1 MSQGRGLPP
10 RNMGMERGG
19 SRRGQG
25 REGPGPDGW
34 QAAQAAPRPQARA
47 GDLSQLGKIRSTSG
61 SPALAPGYVRGQGK
75 AAAKDEAPAA
85 PRNPF
90 ALLDEGA
97 SEPLSPPAAED
108 KPQRVPLK
116 LKPRTVSGTEDATEA
131 PSAAEDEA
139 EAEAEEG
146 EVVEEAT
153 GEMDE
158 ATKRSISN
166 SVKEYLGVRNIEEG
180 KATFSDLPERHRG
193 ELVKAFI
200 VKVVD
205 GKAAD
210 VDAVV
215 SLFEAV
221 TSASIVS
228 SAVFKDAFV
237 PTVTDLEDI
246 ATDAPKAY
254 SNTAN
259 LMAAAGLSEEEFN
272 VLLESMVSNEENLE
286 GIQSDLKSA
295 WEKATSSV
303 GLKAWSL
310 SPSSAN
316 FVLSQN

>member
-1 MSQGRGLPP
+1 
-10 RNMGMERGG
+10 MGMERGG

-75 AAAKDEAPAA
+75 QAAKEAAPAG
-85 PRNPF
+85 PSNPF

-97 SEPLSPPAAED
+97 AEPLSPPAAEN

-131 PSAAEDEA
+131 PAAAEDEA
-139 EAEAEEG
+139 EGEAEEG

-158 ATKRSISN
+158 ATKRSIEN

-180 KATFSDLPERHRG
+180 KATFSDLPEQHRG

-215 SLFEAV
+215 NLFEAV
-221 TSASIVS
+221 ASASIVP
-228 SAVFKDAFV
+228 AAMFREAFV

-259 LMAAAGLSEEEFN
+259 LMAAADLSDEDFAI
-272 VLLESMVSNEENLE
+272 LQQSMVSNEENLE
-286 GIQSDLKSA
+286 GIQEDFKSA
-295 WEKATSSV
+295 WEKANSSV
-303 GLKAWSL
+303 SL
-310 SPSSAN
+310 MI
-316 FVLSQN
+316 